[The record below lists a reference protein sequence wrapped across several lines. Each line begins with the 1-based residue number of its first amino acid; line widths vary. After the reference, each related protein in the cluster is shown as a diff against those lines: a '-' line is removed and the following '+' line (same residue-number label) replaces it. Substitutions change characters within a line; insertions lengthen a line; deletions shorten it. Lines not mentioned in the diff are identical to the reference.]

1 MLGRNPDVN
10 LHCKFTS
17 GMGGKI
23 YNMDRDTQRAHA
35 AGSLYVNISTQH
47 TLTVSWVYS
56 RYSLM
61 IEAMRVYEVED
72 AYYDNVVRTPR
83 YVSKDK

>member
-1 MLGRNPDVN
+1 
-10 LHCKFTS
+10 
-17 GMGGKI
+17 
-23 YNMDRDTQRAHA
+23 
-35 AGSLYVNISTQH
+35 
-47 TLTVSWVYS
+47 
-56 RYSLM
+56 M